1 MPINLSD
8 IPKRI
13 SKEEAIERIMRGLKV
28 DREEAEEVYAY
39 DQEVEHDPHVG
50 QLEPEKEVIAR
61 KMAHTGTRE
70 KKAPMVPNLTKR
82 ERKPN
87 ATKGGVVSEIAAF
100 LEKDSE
106 FEIKHLQVPNK
117 EGKISFMIGDKW
129 YTWALTEH
137 RKKPAWAEEVS
148 AE

>member
-1 MPINLSD
+1 MN
-8 IPKRI
+8 
-13 SKEEAIERIMRGLKV
+13 GLKC
-28 DREEAEEVYAY
+28 DRAEAEGIYEY
-39 DQEVEHDPHVG
+39 DQQVEHDPKVG
-50 QLEPEKEVIAR
+50 HLPPDKEAVAR

-87 ATKGGVVSEIAAF
+87 ATKGGVVAEIAAF
-100 LEKDSE
+100 LKDNSE
-106 FEIKHLQVPNK
+106 FDITNLQVPNK

-137 RKKPAWAEEVS
+137 RKKPTWVS
-148 AE
+148 